1 MKYVIR
7 AVYPIDTDFKIF
19 LKNPLTYYKD
29 CSIIVVKGEASMND
43 KALNI
48 KIPSDL
54 YEKLKKEA
62 EKKNISLASLVR
74 LICSE
79 YFEKSGK

>member
-1 MKYVIR
+1 MIQILK
-7 AVYPIDTDFKIF
+7 FF

-29 CSIIVVKGEASMND
+29 CSIIVVKGGASMND